1 MRFTTT
7 QVTQIVNGKL
17 EGKDINLDGVT
28 QDSRTATANCLF
40 VPLVAERD
48 GHNYIENA
56 IATGATAYLTNGP
69 KYTDAVSIEVADTA
83 SALLQLGEAARTS
96 IKSPVI
102 GITGSVGKTS
112 VKDLTT
118 SVLTQRGLTHS
129 SPRSFNNE
137 IGVPLTLLNT
147 PEEATAVVVEMGA
160 RHVGDIKQLCSV
172 SRPDIGIITTVGAA
186 HTELFENIET
196 VGKAKGELIE
206 GLPSEGCAILNA
218 DSQEVMKQASR
229 TRAQILTFGEKGEI
243 RASGIELDSE
253 LQPSFQIESPWGRQ
267 EVKLKVSGKHMV
279 QNALAASA
287 AGLFLGM
294 ELPEIAF
301 GLSEGTLSPARMQLE
316 TASSGFL
323 VINDAYN
330 ANPVSTKAALEALAS
345 LNKSGRKVAVL
356 GLMAEL
362 GDDAREFHEEVAA
375 YAHSL
380 GLDLLTVGTD
390 LYGQTPE
397 NDIDQ
402 SLAGL
407 TTGDA
412 VLVKGSLV
420 AGLQSLAQR
429 LLEK

>member
-267 EVKLKVSGKHMV
+267 KVKLKVSGKHMV

-330 ANPVSTKAALEALAS
+330 ANPVSTKAAHEALAS

-380 GLDLLTVGTD
+380 ELDLLTVGTD

>member
-218 DSQEVMKQASR
+218 DSKEVMKQASR
-229 TRAQILTFGEKGEI
+229 TRAQVLTFGEKGEI

-279 QNALAASA
+279 KNALAASA

-397 NDIDQ
+397 NDINQ
-402 SLAGL
+402 SLTGL

>member
-83 SALLQLGEAARTS
+83 SALSQLGEAARTS

-267 EVKLKVSGKHMV
+267 KVKLKVSGKHMV

-362 GDDAREFHEEVAA
+362 GDNAREFHEEVAA

-380 GLDLLTVGTD
+380 ELDLLTVGTD

>member
-172 SRPDIGIITTVGAA
+172 SRPDIGIITTVGVA
-186 HTELFENIET
+186 HTELFEDIET

-218 DSQEVMKQASR
+218 DSKEVMKQASR
-229 TRAQILTFGEKGEI
+229 TRAQVLTFGEKGEI

-267 EVKLKVSGKHMV
+267 KVKLKVSGKHMV

-362 GDDAREFHEEVAA
+362 GDNAREFHEEVAA

-380 GLDLLTVGTD
+380 ELDLLTVGTD

-412 VLVKGSLV
+412 VLIKGSLV

>member
-69 KYTDAVSIEVADTA
+69 KYTDAVSIEVTDTA

-218 DSQEVMKQASR
+218 DSKEVMKQASR
-229 TRAQILTFGEKGEI
+229 TRAQVLTFGEKGEI

-362 GDDAREFHEEVAA
+362 GDDARKFHEEVAA

-397 NDIDQ
+397 DDINQ

>member
-83 SALLQLGEAARTS
+83 SALSQLGEAARTS

-362 GDDAREFHEEVAA
+362 GDNAREFHEEVAA

-380 GLDLLTVGTD
+380 ELDLLTVGTD

>member
-83 SALLQLGEAARTS
+83 SALSQLGEAARTS

-362 GDDAREFHEEVAA
+362 GDNAREFHEEVAA

-380 GLDLLTVGTD
+380 ELDLLTVGTD

-412 VLVKGSLV
+412 VLIKGSLV

>member
-28 QDSRTATANCLF
+28 QDSRTVTANCLF

-218 DSQEVMKQASR
+218 DSKEVMKQASR
-229 TRAQILTFGEKGEI
+229 TRAQVLTFGEKGEI

-279 QNALAASA
+279 KNALAASA

-397 NDIDQ
+397 DDINQ

>member
-83 SALLQLGEAARTS
+83 SALLQLGEASRTS

-218 DSQEVMKQASR
+218 DSKEVMKQASR
-229 TRAQILTFGEKGEI
+229 TRAQVLTFGEKGEI

>member
-147 PEEATAVVVEMGA
+147 PEEATAVVIEMGA

-218 DSQEVMKQASR
+218 DSKEVMKQASR
-229 TRAQILTFGEKGEI
+229 TRAQVLTFGEKGEI

>member
-362 GDDAREFHEEVAA
+362 GDNAREFHEEVAA

-380 GLDLLTVGTD
+380 ELDLLTVGTD

-412 VLVKGSLV
+412 VLIKGSLV

>member
-69 KYTDAVSIEVADTA
+69 KYTDAVSIEVTDTA
-83 SALLQLGEAARTS
+83 SALLQLGEASRTS

-147 PEEATAVVVEMGA
+147 PEEATAVVIEMGA

-218 DSQEVMKQASR
+218 DSKEVMKQASR
-229 TRAQILTFGEKGEI
+229 TRAQVLTFGEKGEI

-279 QNALAASA
+279 KNALAASA

>member
-218 DSQEVMKQASR
+218 DSKEVMKQASR
-229 TRAQILTFGEKGEI
+229 TRAQVLTFGEKGEI

-279 QNALAASA
+279 KNALAASA

>member
-316 TASSGFL
+316 TASSGCL

-380 GLDLLTVGTD
+380 ELDLLTVGTD

-412 VLVKGSLV
+412 VLIKGSLV

>member
-218 DSQEVMKQASR
+218 DSKEVMKQASR
-229 TRAQILTFGEKGEI
+229 TRAQVLTFGEKGEI

-267 EVKLKVSGKHMV
+267 KVKLKVNGKHMV

-345 LNKSGRKVAVL
+345 LNKSGRKIAVL

-380 GLDLLTVGTD
+380 ELDLLTVGTD

>member
-316 TASSGFL
+316 TASSGCL

-362 GDDAREFHEEVAA
+362 GDNAREFHEEVAA

-380 GLDLLTVGTD
+380 ELDLLTVGTD

-412 VLVKGSLV
+412 VLIKGSLV

>member
-1 MRFTTT
+1 M
-7 QVTQIVNGKL
+7 
-17 EGKDINLDGVT
+17 
-28 QDSRTATANCLF
+28 
-40 VPLVAERD
+40 
-48 GHNYIENA
+48 
-56 IATGATAYLTNGP
+56 
-69 KYTDAVSIEVADTA
+69 
-83 SALLQLGEAARTS
+83 
-96 IKSPVI
+96 
-102 GITGSVGKTS
+102 
-112 VKDLTT
+112 
-118 SVLTQRGLTHS
+118 
-129 SPRSFNNE
+129 
-137 IGVPLTLLNT
+137 LNT

-362 GDDAREFHEEVAA
+362 GDDARKFHEEVAA

-380 GLDLLTVGTD
+380 GVDLLTVGTD

>member
-17 EGKDINLDGVT
+17 EGKDMNLDGAT

-69 KYTDAVSIEVADTA
+69 KYTDAVSIEVTDTA

-218 DSQEVMKQASR
+218 DSKEVMKQASR
-229 TRAQILTFGEKGEI
+229 TRAQVLTFGEKGEI

-362 GDDAREFHEEVAA
+362 GDDARKFHEEVAA

-380 GLDLLTVGTD
+380 GLVLLTVGTD

-412 VLVKGSLV
+412 VLIKGSLI

>member
-28 QDSRTATANCLF
+28 QDSRTSTANCLF

-218 DSQEVMKQASR
+218 DSKEVMKQASR
-229 TRAQILTFGEKGEI
+229 TRAQVLTFGEKGEI

-279 QNALAASA
+279 KNALAASA

-345 LNKSGRKVAVL
+345 LNKSGRKVVVL

>member
-28 QDSRTATANCLF
+28 QDSRTVTPNCLF
-40 VPLVAERD
+40 VPLIAERD

-56 IATGATAYLTNGP
+56 IASGATAYLTNGP
-69 KYTDAVSIEVADTA
+69 KYTDAASIEVVDTA
-83 SALLQLGEAARTS
+83 SALLQLGGAARTS
-96 IKSPVI
+96 IHSPVI

-118 SVLTQRGLTHS
+118 SVLNQRGLTHS
-129 SPRSFNNE
+129 SLRSFNNE

-160 RHVGDIKQLCSV
+160 RHIGDIKQLCSV

-186 HTELFENIET
+186 HTELFEDIET

-206 GLPSEGCAILNA
+206 DLPSKGCAILNA
-218 DSQEVMKQASR
+218 DNQEVMKQASR

-243 RASGIELDSE
+243 RASGIELDSK

-267 EVKLKVSGKHMV
+267 KIKLKVSGKHMV

-301 GLSEGTLSPARMQLE
+301 GLSEGTLSPARMELK
-316 TASSGFL
+316 TAPSGCL

-345 LNKSGRKVAVL
+345 LNQSGRKIAVL

-362 GDDAREFHEEVAA
+362 GDDARGFHEEIAA

-380 GLDLLTVGTD
+380 ELDLLTVGTD

-397 NDIDQ
+397 DDIDQ
-402 SLAGL
+402 SLTGL

-412 VLVKGSLV
+412 VLIKGSLV

>member
-267 EVKLKVSGKHMV
+267 KVKLKVSGKHMV

-362 GDDAREFHEEVAA
+362 GDNAREFHEEVAA

>member
-229 TRAQILTFGEKGEI
+229 TRAQVLTFGEKGEI

-287 AGLFLGM
+287 AGFFLGM

-380 GLDLLTVGTD
+380 ELDLLTVGTD

-397 NDIDQ
+397 DDIDQ

>member
-17 EGKDINLDGVT
+17 EGKDVSLDGVT
-28 QDSRTATANCLF
+28 QDSRKATPNCLF
-40 VPLVAERD
+40 IPLVAERD
-48 GHNYIENA
+48 GHDYIENA
-56 IATGATAYLTNGP
+56 IAAGATAYLTNGP
-69 KYTDAVSIEVADTA
+69 KYKDAVSIEVTDTA
-83 SALLQLGEAARTS
+83 SALLQLGGAARTS
-96 IKSPVI
+96 IQSPVI

-112 VKDLTT
+112 VKDLAT

-129 SPRSFNNE
+129 SLRSFNNE

-206 GLPSEGCAILNA
+206 GLPLEGCAILNA
-218 DSQEVMKQASR
+218 DNQEVMKQVSR
-229 TRAQILTFGEKGEI
+229 TRAQVLTFGEKGEI
-243 RASGIELDSE
+243 RASGIELNSE

-267 EVKLKVSGKHMV
+267 KVKLKVSGKHMV

-287 AGLFLGM
+287 VGLFLGM
-294 ELPEIAF
+294 ELPEIAL
-301 GLSEGTLSPARMQLE
+301 GLSEGTLSPARMQLG
-316 TASSGFL
+316 TTSSGFL

-345 LNKSGRKVAVL
+345 LNESGRKVAVL

-362 GDDAREFHEEVAA
+362 GNDARELHEEIAA

-380 GLDLLTVGTD
+380 ELDLLTVGTD
-390 LYGQTPE
+390 LYGQKPE
-397 NDIDQ
+397 DDIDE
-402 SLAGL
+402 SLTGL
-407 TTGDA
+407 TPGDA
-412 VLVKGSLV
+412 VLIKGSLV

>member
-267 EVKLKVSGKHMV
+267 KVKLKVSGKHMV

-316 TASSGFL
+316 TASSGCL

-362 GDDAREFHEEVAA
+362 GDNAREFHEEVAA

-380 GLDLLTVGTD
+380 ELDLLTVGTD

-412 VLVKGSLV
+412 VLIKGSLV

>member
-17 EGKDINLDGVT
+17 EGKDMNLDGAT

-69 KYTDAVSIEVADTA
+69 KYTDAVSIEVTDTA

-229 TRAQILTFGEKGEI
+229 TRAQVLTFGEKGEI

-362 GDDAREFHEEVAA
+362 GDDARKFHEEVAA

-380 GLDLLTVGTD
+380 GLVLLTVGTD

-412 VLVKGSLV
+412 VLIKGSLI

>member
-362 GDDAREFHEEVAA
+362 GDNAREFHEEVAA

-380 GLDLLTVGTD
+380 ELDLLTVGTD

>member
-83 SALLQLGEAARTS
+83 SALSQLGEAARTS

-229 TRAQILTFGEKGEI
+229 TRAQVLTFGEKGEI

-267 EVKLKVSGKHMV
+267 KVKLKVSGKHMV

-362 GDDAREFHEEVAA
+362 GDNAREFHEEVAA

-380 GLDLLTVGTD
+380 ELDLLTVGTD

>member
-83 SALLQLGEAARTS
+83 SALSQLGEAARTS

-267 EVKLKVSGKHMV
+267 KVKLKVSGKHMV

-316 TASSGFL
+316 TASSGCL

-362 GDDAREFHEEVAA
+362 GDNAREFHEEVAA

-380 GLDLLTVGTD
+380 ELDLLTVGTD

>member
-28 QDSRTATANCLF
+28 QDSRTATPNCLF

-96 IKSPVI
+96 IHAPVI

-112 VKDLTT
+112 VKDLAT

-129 SPRSFNNE
+129 SLRSFNNE

-147 PEEATAVVVEMGA
+147 PEDATAVVVEMGA

-206 GLPSEGCAILNA
+206 SLPSEGCAILNA

-229 TRAQILTFGEKGEI
+229 TRAQVLTFGEKGEI
-243 RASGIELDSE
+243 RASDIELDSE

-267 EVKLKVSGKHMV
+267 KVKLKVSGKHMV

-287 AGLFLGM
+287 VGLFLGM
-294 ELPEIAF
+294 ELPEVAF
-301 GLSEGTLSPARMQLE
+301 GLSEGTLSPARMQLG
-316 TASSGFL
+316 TASSGCL
-323 VINDAYN
+323 IINDAYN

-345 LNKSGRKVAVL
+345 LNNSGRKVAVL

-362 GDDAREFHEEVAA
+362 GDGAKEFHEEVAA

-380 GLDLLTVGTD
+380 ELDLLTVGTD
-390 LYGQTPE
+390 LYGQKPE
-397 NDIDQ
+397 EDIDK
-402 SLAGL
+402 SLSGL
-407 TTGDA
+407 ATGDA
-412 VLVKGSLV
+412 VLIKGSLV

>member
-28 QDSRTATANCLF
+28 QDSRTVTANCLF

-218 DSQEVMKQASR
+218 DSKEVMKQASR
-229 TRAQILTFGEKGEI
+229 TRAQVLTFGEKGEI

-267 EVKLKVSGKHMV
+267 KVKLKVNGKHMV

-397 NDIDQ
+397 DDIDQ

>member
-83 SALLQLGEAARTS
+83 SALSQLGEAARTS

-267 EVKLKVSGKHMV
+267 KVKLKVSGKHMV

-362 GDDAREFHEEVAA
+362 GDNAREFHEEVAA

-380 GLDLLTVGTD
+380 ELDLLTVGTD

-412 VLVKGSLV
+412 VLIKGSLV

>member
-160 RHVGDIKQLCSV
+160 RHVGDIKQLCSA
-172 SRPDIGIITTVGAA
+172 SRPDIGIITTVGVA

-267 EVKLKVSGKHMV
+267 KVKLKVSGKHMV

-362 GDDAREFHEEVAA
+362 GDNAREFHEEVAA

-380 GLDLLTVGTD
+380 ELDLLTVGTD

>member
-28 QDSRTATANCLF
+28 QDSRTVTANCLF

-218 DSQEVMKQASR
+218 DSKEVMKQASR
-229 TRAQILTFGEKGEI
+229 TRAQVLTFGEKGEI

-279 QNALAASA
+279 KNALAASA

>member
-1 MRFTTT
+1 MRFTTA
-7 QVTQIVNGKL
+7 QVARIVDGGI
-17 EGKDINLDGVT
+17 EGKDTNLDGAT
-28 QDSRTATANCLF
+28 QDSRTVTPNCLF

-48 GHNYIENA
+48 GHDYIENA
-56 IATGATAYLTNGP
+56 VAAGAAAYLTNGP
-69 KYTDAVSIEVADTA
+69 RFTNAVSIEVTDTA
-83 SALLQLGEAARTS
+83 SALVNLGAAARTS
-96 IKSPVI
+96 IEVPVI

-112 VKDLTT
+112 VKDLTA
-118 SVLTQRGLTHS
+118 SVLSQRGLTHS

-147 PEEATAVVVEMGA
+147 PEDSTAVVVEMGA
-160 RHVGDIKQLCSV
+160 RHVGDIKHLCSV

-196 VGKAKGELIE
+196 VGEAKGELIE
-206 GLPSEGCAILNA
+206 DLPSEGCAILNA
-218 DSQEVMKQASR
+218 DNQEVMKQASR

-253 LQPSFQIESPWGRQ
+253 LQPSFQIDSPWGRQ
-267 EVKLKVSGKHMV
+267 KVKLKVNGKHMV
-279 QNALAASA
+279 QNALAAAA

-301 GLSEGTLSPARMQLE
+301 GLSEGTLSPARMELK
-316 TASSGFL
+316 TTPSGCL

-345 LNKSGRKVAVL
+345 LKNPGRKVAVL

-362 GDDAREFHEEVAA
+362 GNHAREFHEEIAT

-390 LYGQTPE
+390 LYGQKPE
-397 NDIDQ
+397 DDIDK
-402 SLAGL
+402 SLAVL
-407 TTGDA
+407 TKGDA
-412 VLVKGSLV
+412 VLIKGSLV
-420 AGLQSLAQR
+420 AGLQSLAER
-429 LLEK
+429 LLRK